1 MSIESL
7 YILVKVEMS
16 MLLLHTI
23 MLNYIRRSEQLE
35 RFSMI

>member
-7 YILVKVEMS
+7 YILVKVEMF

-23 MLNYIRRSEQLE
+23 ILNFIKRSGPIE
-35 RFSMI
+35 